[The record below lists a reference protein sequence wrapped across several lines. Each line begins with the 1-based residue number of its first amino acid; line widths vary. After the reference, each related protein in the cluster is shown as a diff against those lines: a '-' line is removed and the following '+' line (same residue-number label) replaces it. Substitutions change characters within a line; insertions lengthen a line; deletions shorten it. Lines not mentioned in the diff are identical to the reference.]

1 MQNWQFDTAN
11 DTISAVRYLSELND
25 LSKKTYVDY
34 DISTKMLVS
43 SYYSEVV
50 DESITPRTYFIGN
63 STTIEVMRKAAS
75 EKVKHLD
82 HAFEVVKKR
91 ETIIDLKNAI
101 SNIQQYRQQA

>member
-1 MQNWQFDTAN
+1 
-11 DTISAVRYLSELND
+11 
-25 LSKKTYVDY
+25 
-34 DISTKMLVS
+34 
-43 SYYSEVV
+43 
-50 DESITPRTYFIGN
+50 
-63 STTIEVMRKAAS
+63 MRKAAS